1 MNRNQILA
9 FAVAMAA
16 VGALR
21 AQQAGSLRGSVYDK
35 DFDAPLAGATV
46 QIVENGLKAETNDQG
61 AFVFQQ
67 LPPGRYTVLAS
78 KDGYVRAV
86 RSEVQVQPGQL
97 ATTTSPGPN
106 SRTNDS

>member
-1 MNRNQILA
+1 VVNRNQILA
-9 FAVAMAA
+9 FAVALAA

-67 LPPGRYTVLAS
+67 LPPGRYTVLARPA
-78 KDGYVRAV
+78 DRVALRPRRRLHRPGGVR
-86 RSEVQVQPGQL
+86 RQGQPPARHRQ
-97 ATTTSPGPN
+97 
-106 SRTNDS
+106 